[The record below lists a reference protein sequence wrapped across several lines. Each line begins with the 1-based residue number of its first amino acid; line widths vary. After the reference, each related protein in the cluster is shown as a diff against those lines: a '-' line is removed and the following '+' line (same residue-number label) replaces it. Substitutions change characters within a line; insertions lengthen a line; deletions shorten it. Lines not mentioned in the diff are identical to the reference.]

1 MTTNDDDRGDEAA
14 VTTYESTPGAVRPF
28 TGAEYLDSLVDGR
41 EVVIHGERVKDVTTH
56 PAFAANARVIAG
68 LYDALWEEPSRS
80 DLTVPTDTGNG
91 GFTHPFFRPPRSKE
105 DLETARTAIEAWQR
119 RCYGWLG
126 RTPDYKA
133 SFLATLGANADF
145 YGEYAPN
152 ARRWFTAAQERVL
165 HVNHALVHPPVDRHL
180 PPDEV
185 RDVYVHAE
193 GDNDAGVIVSG
204 AKVVATGSALTHHN
218 FIAHHGMPVQRPE
231 FALAFMAPVDTP
243 GCTILCRTSYAQS
256 AAANGSPFDY
266 PLSSRMDENDTIIVF
281 DKALIPWENILV
293 YRDVEMANGFFHRSG
308 FLPRFALH
316 GATRLAVKLEFI
328 AGLMLRAIEVNGTG
342 DFRRTQAAVGEVMTW
357 RHTMR
362 ALSDAMIH
370 SAGPWTGPYVQPPAE
385 YALAYRV
392 LGPIAYAQVRSLVL
406 STVGS
411 GLIYLNSGVED
422 FAAPEV
428 RALLD
433 RYLRGSGGHDAV
445 GRVKV
450 MKLLWDAVGTEF
462 GGRHELYE
470 RSYAGNEEDTRI
482 QVARGAAGSGL
493 ADRMLALV
501 DDCMASYD
509 LDGWVE

>member
-1 MTTNDDDRGDEAA
+1 
-14 VTTYESTPGAVRPF
+14 
-28 TGAEYLDSLVDGR
+28 
-41 EVVIHGERVKDVTTH
+41 
-56 PAFAANARVIAG
+56 
-68 LYDALWEEPSRS
+68 
-80 DLTVPTDTGNG
+80 
-91 GFTHPFFRPPRSKE
+91 
-105 DLETARTAIEAWQR
+105 
-119 RCYGWLG
+119 
-126 RTPDYKA
+126 
-133 SFLATLGANADF
+133 
-145 YGEYAPN
+145 
-152 ARRWFTAAQERVL
+152 
-165 HVNHALVHPPVDRHL
+165 
-180 PPDEV
+180 
-185 RDVYVHAE
+185 
-193 GDNDAGVIVSG
+193 
-204 AKVVATGSALTHHN
+204 
-218 FIAHHGMPVQRPE
+218 
-231 FALAFMAPVDTP
+231 
-243 GCTILCRTSYAQS
+243 
-256 AAANGSPFDY
+256 
-266 PLSSRMDENDTIIVF
+266 
-281 DKALIPWENILV
+281 
-293 YRDVEMANGFFHRSG
+293 MANGFFHRSG